1 MDMLQAAYGMN
12 RLKVAVQTPIGVA
25 IDKWMKM

>member
-12 RLKVAVQTPIGVA
+12 RLKLAVQTPIGVV
-25 IDKWMKM
+25 IDVWKKM